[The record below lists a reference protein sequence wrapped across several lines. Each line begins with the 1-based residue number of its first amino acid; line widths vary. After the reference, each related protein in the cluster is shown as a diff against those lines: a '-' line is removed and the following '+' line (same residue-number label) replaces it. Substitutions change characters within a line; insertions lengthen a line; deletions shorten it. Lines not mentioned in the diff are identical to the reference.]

1 MKNKKYIVII
11 VIINIKNKNDLYH
24 INLKN
29 VMKLNSII
37 IIY

>member
-29 VMKLNSII
+29 VIKLNSII
-37 IIY
+37 IN

>member
-24 INLKN
+24 INLQN
-29 VMKLNSII
+29 VIKLISIK
-37 IIY
+37 